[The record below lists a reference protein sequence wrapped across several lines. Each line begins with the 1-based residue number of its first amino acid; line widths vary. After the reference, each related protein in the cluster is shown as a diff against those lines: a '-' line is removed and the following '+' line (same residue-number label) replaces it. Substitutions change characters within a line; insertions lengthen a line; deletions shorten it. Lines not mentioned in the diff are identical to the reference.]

1 MTKPN
6 SGQSNSNLGISTDTK
21 ANCPNCQSDDDTVAS
36 TINNTCPLCGRT
48 LDKNLRGIDESPKAV
63 DYSKPVE
70 PIVTADNVIIGYKNA
85 KEEPA
90 NNPEDLWDWCCT
102 EVYQLD
108 NGEDVWK
115 QINKVHQL
123 ALKEQREKEMCRL
136 VKILNKMK
144 WKNIRKTMLLS
155 YRNGSLGFHTGSG
168 FDHHE
173 LTIGTLEEYGN
184 YHYNEAISDVL
195 QLLKEK

>member
-1 MTKPN
+1 MVSATHELKMKQSTKPVKRILN
-6 SGQSNSNLGISTDTK
+6 KTPSTGKPKKLEWEIEFDEEFKSLANEYCDPTNDVKDFISK
-21 ANCPNCQSDDDTVAS
+21 
-36 TINNTCPLCGRT
+36 T
-48 LDKNLRGIDESPKAV
+48 L
-63 DYSKPVE
+63 
-70 PIVTADNVIIGYKNA
+70 
-85 KEEPA
+85 
-90 NNPEDLWDWCCT
+90 
-102 EVYQLD
+102 Q
-108 NGEDVWK
+108 
-115 QINKVHQL
+115 Q
-123 ALKEQREKEMCRL
+123 QREKEMCRL

-195 QLLKEK
+195 QLLKEKK

>member
-1 MTKPN
+1 MLQMKQNKPMTAREEFNKKFCFEYQPN
-6 SGQSNSNLGISTDTK
+6 KSGK
-21 ANCPNCQSDDDTVAS
+21 
-36 TINNTCPLCGRT
+36 NNVRT
-48 LDKNLRGIDESPKAV
+48 LEVENPDEIWNWHVSEMKKLLERIE
-63 DYSKPVE
+63 DC
-70 PIVTADNVIIGYKNA
+70 IVG
-85 KEEPA
+85 
-90 NNPEDLWDWCCT
+90 
-102 EVYQLD
+102 
-108 NGEDVWK
+108 GSEDVWK

>member
-1 MTKPN
+1 MKPN
-6 SGQSNSNLGISTDTK
+6 NQKEKKINKPTGLIFDKSAPPREERVKVKYDDFKKALDK
-21 ANCPNCQSDDDTVAS
+21 ANNKKLGACCCN
-36 TINNTCPLCGRT
+36 G
-48 LDKNLRGIDESPKAV
+48 NLIE
-63 DYSKPVE
+63 
-70 PIVTADNVIIGYKNA
+70 VTQK
-85 KEEPA
+85 A
-90 NNPEDLWDWCCT
+90 NNLEDLWDWCCT
-102 EVYQLD
+102 KVYQLN

-195 QLLKEK
+195 QLLKEKK